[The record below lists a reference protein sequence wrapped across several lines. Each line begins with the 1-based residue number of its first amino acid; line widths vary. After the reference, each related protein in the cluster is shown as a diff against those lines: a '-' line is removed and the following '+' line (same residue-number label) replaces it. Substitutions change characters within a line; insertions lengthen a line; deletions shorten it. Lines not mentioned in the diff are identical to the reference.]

1 MGIYKVGADGKSP
14 SGLKVGDLSVTG
26 GGTYRITGVNP
37 DGSYT
42 SEMFDPL
49 VNTSNYKGNYD
60 TISSGS
66 SQNENYSWNN
76 GGNSSSA
83 MDIELPEY
91 QEVDTSYY
99 EDKINDLLD
108 QLANSQYTPINP
120 EEYTK
125 DVMTYEEAYDLAKSI
140 IEPQYASTYR
150 DATNA
155 VAQNLDRAGIYNSLY
170 GQSLMQNE
178 QNRINEDMNA
188 RLGELATT
196 MQGQERDYALQLL
209 NAAINENQF
218 GSNYNQNALTAAA
231 NTALS
236 MIDNLVAR
244 ANNINDFNYKSASL
258 QLQRSAQALEEQYM
272 NGQITQMELENKLL
286 ALQAEAQELDNKI
299 SAYEVGGSGGSG
311 SGNGSRYV
319 YNQDDTKPPQGNDM
333 TTGEK
338 VVDVYNEFGGVVDSH
353 NDIRDYNAEL
363 LKYGIHANDNVL
375 INGVMTTPRDY
386 WYARKSELMDY
397 LK

>member
-42 SEMFDPL
+42 SEVFDPL

-60 TISSGS
+60 TISSNS
-66 SQNENYSWNN
+66 SYGWNN
-76 GGNSSSA
+76 GGNSESA
-83 MDIELPEY
+83 MDIELPKY
-91 QEVDTSYY
+91 QEADTSYY

-108 QLANSQYTPINP
+108 QLANSQYTPIDP
-120 EEYTK
+120 KEYTK

-150 DATNA
+150 DTTNA
-155 VAQNLDRAGIYNSLY
+155 IAQNLDRAGIYNSLY

-196 MQGQERDYALQLL
+196 LQGQERDYALQLL

-272 NGQITQMELENKLL
+272 NGQMTKMELENKLL

-299 SAYEVGGSGGSG
+299 SAYEVGNVGSSGSGGSG
-311 SGNGSRYV
+311 YV
-319 YNQDDTKPPQGNDM
+319 YNIDDIKQPQGNDM
-333 TTGEK
+333 TPGEM
-338 VVDVYNEFGGVVDSH
+338 VVDAYNEFGGVVDSH
-353 NDIRDYNAEL
+353 DDIRDYNAEL

-375 INGVMTTPRDY
+375 YQRIIVNNHH
-386 WYARKSELMDY
+386 AEEQ
-397 LK
+397 

>member
-42 SEMFDPL
+42 SELYDP
-49 VNTSNYKGNYD
+49 NQTTYNYKGSYD
-60 TISSGS
+60 TVSSGS

-76 GGNSSSA
+76 GGNSGSA
-83 MDIELPEY
+83 LDIELPEY

-99 EDKINDLLD
+99 EDKINNLLD

-196 MQGQERDYALQLL
+196 LQGQERDYALQLL

-244 ANNINDFNYKSASL
+244 ANNINDYNYKSASL

-272 NGQITQMELENKLL
+272 RGQMTKMELENKLL

-299 SAYEVGGSGGSG
+299 SAYEVGGSGGS
-311 SGNGSRYV
+311 SGSRYV
-319 YNQDDTKPPQGNDM
+319 YSVNDVKTPQGNDI
-333 TTGEK
+333 TPGEM
-338 VVDVYNEFGGVVDSH
+338 VAEAYNEKGGVYDGGV
-353 NDIRDYNAEL
+353 NDIRLYTQKL
-363 LKYGIHANDNVL
+363 LEDGIRMDDEVV
-375 INGVMTTPRDY
+375 INGVTTTPFDY
-386 WYARKSELMDY
+386 WFSKKSELIDY

>member
-1 MGIYKVGADGKSP
+1 MGIYKAGADGKSP

-42 SEMFDPL
+42 SEVFDPL

-60 TISSGS
+60 TISSNS
-66 SQNENYSWNN
+66 SYGWNN
-76 GGNSSSA
+76 GGNSESA
-83 MDIELPEY
+83 MDIELPKY
-91 QEVDTSYY
+91 QEADTSYY

-108 QLANSQYTPINP
+108 QLANSQYTPIDTK
-120 EEYTK
+120 EYTK

-150 DATNA
+150 DTTNA
-155 VAQNLDRAGIYNSLY
+155 IAQNLDRAGIYNSLY

-196 MQGQERDYALQLL
+196 LQGQERDYALQLL

-272 NGQITQMELENKLL
+272 NGQMTKMELENKLL

-299 SAYEVGGSGGSG
+299 SAYEVGNVGSSG
-311 SGNGSRYV
+311 SGKSGGYV
-319 YNQDDTKPPQGNDM
+319 YNIDDIKQPQDKDM
-333 TTGEK
+333 TPGQK
-338 VVDVYNEFGGVVDSH
+338 VADLYNEFGGVSTTT
-353 NDIRDYNAEL
+353 NNIA
-363 LKYGIHANDNVL
+363 KYTQAVLDEGIQMDDEVI
-375 INGVMTTPRDY
+375 INGVKTTPQDY
-386 WYARKSELMDY
+386 WFSKKSDMIDY

>member
-42 SEMFDPL
+42 SELYDP
-49 VNTSNYKGNYD
+49 NQTTYNYKGSYD
-60 TISSGS
+60 TVSSGS

-76 GGNSSSA
+76 GGNSGSA
-83 MDIELPEY
+83 LDIELPEY

-196 MQGQERDYALQLL
+196 LQGQERDYALQLL

-299 SAYEVGGSGGSG
+299 SAYEVGGSGGRSG
-311 SGNGSRYV
+311 SGSGYV
-319 YNQDDTKPPQGNDM
+319 YSGYSGQMDDELPYETVLDEIYAK
-333 TTGEK
+333 TG
-338 VVDVYNEFGGVVDSH
+338 VAGPNSNNSYSEFMSA
-353 NDIRDYNAEL
+353 AEEAGYS
-363 LKYGIHANDNVL
+363 KESAMN
-375 INGVMTTPRDY
+375 Y
-386 WYARKSELMDY
+386 WFGRKSANLPY

>member
-42 SEMFDPL
+42 SELYDP
-49 VNTSNYKGNYD
+49 NQTTYNYKGSYD
-60 TISSGS
+60 TVSSGS

-76 GGNSSSA
+76 GGNSGSA
-83 MDIELPEY
+83 LDIELPEY

-196 MQGQERDYALQLL
+196 LQGQERDYALQLL

-244 ANNINDFNYKSASL
+244 ANNINDYNYKSASL

-272 NGQITQMELENKLL
+272 RGQMTKMELENKLL

-299 SAYEVGGSGGSG
+299 SAYEVGGSGGS
-311 SGNGSRYV
+311 SGSRYV
-319 YNQDDTKPPQGNDM
+319 YSVNDVKTPQGNDI
-333 TTGEK
+333 TPGEM
-338 VVDVYNEFGGVVDSH
+338 VAEAYNEKGGVYDGGV
-353 NDIRDYNAEL
+353 NDIRLYTQKL
-363 LKYGIHANDNVL
+363 LEDGIRMDDEVV
-375 INGVMTTPRDY
+375 INGVTTTPFDY
-386 WYARKSELMDY
+386 WFSKKSELIDY